1 MSNKDYSTYKNT
13 YAKLIRLYPSKFRER
28 FAEPMLQT
36 FGDMCW
42 ERQDAGEDLR
52 SFVIKTYAQTLF
64 HIIKEQLEEVVMNV
78 KHMNKRTYIVMGV
91 ISLVILA
98 GVMFAILL
106 NRGSGLINPG
116 STLQE
121 VEKLSQGEKV
131 ACIQNNEAVR
141 KSVKADDV
149 YIGDEKEFS
158 KFETEVAS
166 GIIDVPAGTELKD
179 ITTGSYEQGIVR
191 GSALYGELYGNYNFE
206 AKYLNTPG
214 EWKLVSL
221 KACEEK

>member
-1 MSNKDYSTYKNT
+1 
-13 YAKLIRLYPSKFRER
+13 
-28 FAEPMLQT
+28 
-36 FGDMCW
+36 
-42 ERQDAGEDLR
+42 
-52 SFVIKTYAQTLF
+52 
-64 HIIKEQLEEVVMNV
+64 MNV